1 MQPTLVMQT
10 QLKNL
15 VASLDVAVPSFVL
28 IDPLLG
34 EPVSVDVPNGALLHN
49 MSALT
54 SARNAAWQRDT
65 FTVLLPKSITLPI
78 HQHPYLLA
86 LHNPADFWI
95 EQTLEL
101 AFEESAQAQRD
112 GLAGT
117 GSAAHRV
124 GGWLQSSLAPEVLAQ
139 QLARMMCV
147 DTEAFTNA
155 RYQRLADRRTLG
167 WLRCIVGDA
176 RMCSQFGGIQRW
188 SYLDACGQIAPLHS
202 AGEYP
207 DNLRLTRDEWR
218 RFMLGEHLH
227 PALARWMGEQ
237 APTSTDTH
245 TLYSRAVAALQYA
258 DSAAQSRPQRFVEPQ
273 DRVAWAAMTLAYPG
287 IEQNPWVRKQLD
299 AKAPADEPIET
310 IHTMCAA
317 LRDVHIAN
325 TSKPS

>member
-1 MQPTLVMQT
+1 MQT

-15 VASLDVAVPSFVL
+15 VASLDLAVPSFVL

-34 EPVSVDVPNGALLHN
+34 EPVPVDVPNGALLHN

-78 HQHPYLLA
+78 HQHPYLVA
-86 LHNPADFWI
+86 LHNPADLWI

-101 AFEESAQAQRD
+101 AIEEAARAQRD

-117 GSAAHRV
+117 GSAAYRV
-124 GGWLQSSLAPEVLAQ
+124 GGWLQSCLVPEVLAE
-139 QLARMMCV
+139 QLARMMRV
-147 DTEAFTNA
+147 NTGAFTNA
-155 RYQRLADRRTLG
+155 CYQRLADRRTLG
-167 WLRCIVGDA
+167 WLRYTVGDA
-176 RMCSQFGGIQRW
+176 RLCAQLGGIQCW
-188 SYLDACGQIAPLHS
+188 SYLDTSEHIAQLHS
-202 AGEYP
+202 AGDES
-207 DNLRLTRDEWR
+207 DNLRLTRDEWS
-218 RFMLGEHLH
+218 RFMLGEQLH

-237 APTSTDTH
+237 APTIADTH
-245 TLYSRAVAALQYA
+245 TLYSRAVTALQQA
-258 DSAAQSRPQRFVEPQ
+258 DAAAQSRPQRFARPQ

-287 IEQNPWVRKQLD
+287 IEQNPLVRKQLD